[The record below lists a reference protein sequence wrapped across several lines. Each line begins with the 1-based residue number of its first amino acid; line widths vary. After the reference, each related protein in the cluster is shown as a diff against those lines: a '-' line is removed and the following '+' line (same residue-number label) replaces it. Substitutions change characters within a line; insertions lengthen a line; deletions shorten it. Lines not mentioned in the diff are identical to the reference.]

1 VLLEKAILKRKRKTM
16 NISRKILIPVFVLVL
31 VVPQVVSVVWWNPL
45 SWFEPKSEEAEII
58 KSDQMSEDKSL
69 VDDSPE
75 PSIQDDVIEKVVEK
89 VITVDNPE
97 LQKQVNA
104 LIAENASLKRQIVSL
119 TEQIKTLSNQQ
130 QKEPEKETPKTYQSE
145 VKPLV
150 DRLEANKKMIEDLE
164 QLKLDY
170 CYKKTSSTSN
180 TTAFSSSTAIS
191 NNTTNFPDGFPLPAS
206 YGDVKWISC
215 GDINGEIIPSLNTEQ
230 KEINENI
237 DLLKLRYGI

>member
-1 VLLEKAILKRKRKTM
+1 
-16 NISRKILIPVFVLVL
+16 
-31 VVPQVVSVVWWNPL
+31 
-45 SWFEPKSEEAEII
+45 
-58 KSDQMSEDKSL
+58 
-69 VDDSPE
+69 
-75 PSIQDDVIEKVVEK
+75 
-89 VITVDNPE
+89 
-97 LQKQVNA
+97 
-104 LIAENASLKRQIVSL
+104 LIAENTSLKRQVASL
-119 TEQIKTLSNQQ
+119 TEQIKTLTSQQ

-237 DLLKLRYGI
+237 DLLRLRYGI